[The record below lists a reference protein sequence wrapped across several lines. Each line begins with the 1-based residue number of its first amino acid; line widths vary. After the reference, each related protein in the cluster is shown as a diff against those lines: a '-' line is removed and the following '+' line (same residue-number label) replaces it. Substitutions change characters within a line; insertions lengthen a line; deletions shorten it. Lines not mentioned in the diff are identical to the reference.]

1 VKPKGLLIRHLSF
14 KFKNGPKVTYTNLRG
29 DDAKKFATIAS
40 TLIPSA
46 SGEQTSAA
54 GFSQLCPD
62 CCSVLSAGQYSC
74 LHCGL
79 VFKNEKTMITR
90 SIFLP
95 GGGYFYTGHPL
106 IAIIPA
112 AVELFL
118 IAGILLV
125 VLAGSAAPNRIP
137 DLLAGLLLLALFWG
151 LETAVTI
158 LHCRRYVRD
167 FIPEKRDPTRSPQP
181 VTTK

>member
-1 VKPKGLLIRHLSF
+1 M
-14 KFKNGPKVTYTNLRG
+14 
-29 DDAKKFATIAS
+29 IA
-40 TLIPSA
+40 
-46 SGEQTSAA
+46 
-54 GFSQLCPD
+54 
-62 CCSVLSAGQYSC
+62 
-74 LHCGL
+74 
-79 VFKNEKTMITR
+79 R

-95 GGGYFYTGHPL
+95 GGGYFYTDHPL

-118 IAGILLV
+118 IADILLV

-181 VTTK
+181 VTTKMSM